1 MAIKHSP
8 RIVTDGLV
16 AHYDAANTKS
26 YPGSGTAWKDLSGKG
41 NNGTIYHS
49 PSFSNDN
56 AGKFNFDTSDYV
68 DCGNILS
75 QTAYTKS
82 VWFRPESATRNIIS
96 GYGGSGTGQHAFW
109 MANTDNILRAGHR
122 GAWTTVSHTV
132 PSGDM
137 LNQWWNGAVTYNN
150 STGWVLY
157 LNGVQVDTDSDTADP
172 NGSGVL
178 IGRYGSGNWFDGD
191 IAEVLI
197 YDRAITAAEVLQNY
211 QALKERYL

>member
-26 YPGSGTAWKDLSGKG
+26 YPGSGTAWKDLSGKA

-82 VWFRPESATRNIIS
+82 AWFRPESATQNIIS
-96 GYGGSGTGQHAFW
+96 GPSNHAFW
-109 MANTDNILRAGHR
+109 MNGTDDTLRAGHQ

-132 PSGDM
+132 PS
-137 LNQWWNGAVTYNN
+137 
-150 STGWVLY
+150 
-157 LNGVQVDTDSDTADP
+157 
-172 NGSGVL
+172 
-178 IGRYGSGNWFDGD
+178 
-191 IAEVLI
+191 
-197 YDRAITAAEVLQNY
+197 
-211 QALKERYL
+211 

>member
-1 MAIKHSP
+1 MTIKHSP

-26 YPGSGTAWKDLSGKG
+26 YLGSGTAWKDLSGKG
-41 NNGTIYHS
+41 NNGTIYGATFGS
-49 PSFSNDN
+49 GN
-56 AGKFNFDTSDYV
+56 AGKFNFDESNDYV

-82 VWFRPESATRNIIS
+82 AWFRPESATRNIIS
-96 GYGGSGTGQHAFW
+96 GPSSHAFW
-109 MANTDNILRAGHR
+109 MDNTDNTLRAGHR
-122 GAWTTVSHTV
+122 GTWNRVSHTV
-132 PSGDM
+132 PSGNM

-157 LNGVQVDTDSDTADP
+157 LNGVQVDTDSNTDDP
-172 NGSGVL
+172 NGTTGVY
-178 IGRYGSGNWFDGD
+178 IGRYSSGNYFDGD
-191 IAEVLI
+191 IAEVLV